1 MDNFLDYYQI
11 LQVHQDAE
19 QDVIEAAYKK
29 LCKKYHPDLCRLP
42 EAEERMKEINIAYE
56 VLGDAHKRA
65 LYTLDWRRHR
75 FVRQAPPPPANN
87 ARTIDSQRARRIMD
101 EYFQYLSEE
110 SYPRAYE
117 LLSEADKRNITLAS
131 FTEWQQSVRE
141 IYAVRKCVPR
151 VIAHYDEFAVDD
163 RHGCAAKR
171 FEIEMTEEN
180 KLTGAI
186 SRYKF
191 HKYAVS
197 ESEGAWRVYLGYRD
211 LSHLVD
217 QFRHM
222 ASTKDEAGVLHSFKR
237 RRDANEAAR
246 GLLNRKGFLERAASE
261 QYRFKRYRRPFAM
274 AVMHISVP
282 EGLASNSV
290 TAQAGHT
297 FSKLLRAIDILG
309 YIDSDRYAVLL
320 AEITKESA
328 RTVVERISRHVA
340 KELRAAFDINVTVK
354 YSVRQYAGEELEALL
369 ATLCQRLPAKKS
381 ERKAN

>member
-65 LYTLDWRRHR
+65 LYTLEWRRR
-75 FVRQAPPPPANN
+75 KTVRQAPPVSN
-87 ARTIDSQRARRIMD
+87 ARMLDSQRARRAME
-101 EYFQYLSEE
+101 EYFLCLSDEN
-110 SYPRAYE
+110 YKRAFE
-117 LLSEADKRNITLAS
+117 LLSDADKRNITLAS

-151 VIAHYDEFAVDD
+151 VIAHYDEFAVDE
-163 RHGCAAKR
+163 RQRLAAKR

-180 KLTGAI
+180 KLTGGI

-197 ESEGAWRVYLGYRD
+197 QSEGAWRIYLGYRD

-222 ASTKDEAGVLHSFKR
+222 AHTKDEAGVLHSFKS
-237 RRDANEAAR
+237 RRDANDAR
-246 GLLNRKGFLERAASE
+246 GLLNRKAFLERAASE

-274 AVMHISVP
+274 AVLHIAVP

-354 YSVRQYAGEELEALL
+354 YAVRQYAGEELEALL
-369 ATLCQRLPAKKS
+369 AALCQRLPAKKS

>member
-42 EAEERMKEINIAYE
+42 EAEARMKEINIAYE

-65 LYTLDWRRHR
+65 LYTPEWRRHKT
-75 FVRQAPPPPANN
+75 FRQTPPAGSSR
-87 ARTIDSQRARRIMD
+87 AIDSQRARRVME
-101 EYFQYLSEE
+101 EYFLCLSEE

-117 LLSEADKRNITLAS
+117 LLSDTDKRNITLAS

-141 IYAVRKCVPR
+141 IYAVRKCIPR
-151 VIAHYDEFAVDD
+151 VIAHYDEFAVDE
-163 RHGCAAKR
+163 RRRLAAKR

-197 ESEGAWRVYLGYRD
+197 ESESRWSIYLGYRD
-211 LSHLVD
+211 LRHLVD
-217 QFRHM
+217 QFRNM
-222 ASTKDEAGVLHSFKR
+222 ANTKDEAGVLHSFKG
-237 RRDANEAAR
+237 RRDASDAAR

-261 QYRFKRYRRPFAM
+261 QYRFKRYRRPFAV
-274 AVMHISVP
+274 AVMHIAVP
-282 EGLASNSV
+282 DGLAANSV

-309 YIDSDRYAVLL
+309 YIDDDRYAVLL

-340 KELRAAFDINVTVK
+340 KELRAAFDVNVTVK
-354 YSVRQYAGEELEALL
+354 YALRQYAGEELDALL